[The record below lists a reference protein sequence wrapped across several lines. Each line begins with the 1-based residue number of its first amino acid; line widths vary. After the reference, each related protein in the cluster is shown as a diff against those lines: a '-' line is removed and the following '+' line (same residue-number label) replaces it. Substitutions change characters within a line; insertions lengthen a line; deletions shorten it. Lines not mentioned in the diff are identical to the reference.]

1 MIPISQPLLDGE
13 EQELVAEV
21 LASGQIASGSRVEAF
36 ERAFASFVGAKY
48 AVATSSGTAALHVAL
63 LAAGIGPGDRVIT
76 TPFTFAATANAILMC
91 GAEPVFVDVDPQTL
105 NISPAEIAR
114 AARDPGV
121 RAVLVVHLYGLPCEM
136 GPILETVRAR
146 HLILIEDCA
155 QAHGATYRGRHVG
168 TFGLA
173 GAFSF
178 YATKNMTTG
187 EGGMIVTQDEELA
200 RQARALINHGSFM
213 RYHYEMLGYNY
224 RMSEIGASLGLAQLE
239 KLTAFNQARRRN
251 ADYYFRAL
259 SGLPWLRLPAT
270 REEAQHVFHQYT
282 LRLAQRDLLCRHLE
296 EHGVGYGIYY
306 PLPLHRQPLY
316 ARLGYAGLSLPEAE
330 RAAQEVVSI
339 PVHPGLSG
347 RELQHIVQVIHDF
360 APPQLL

>member
-1 MIPISQPLLDGE
+1 MIPISRPLLDSR
-13 EQELVAEV
+13 EQELVAKV
-21 LASGQIASGSRVEAF
+21 LASGQLAAGPRVEAF
-36 ERAFASFVGAKY
+36 ERAFASFVGARY

-76 TPFTFAATANAILMC
+76 TPFTFAATANAILLC
-91 GAEPVFVDVDPQTL
+91 GAEPAFVDIDPRTL
-105 NISPAEIAR
+105 NISPADVAR
-114 AARDPGV
+114 AARDQRV

-136 GPILETVRAR
+136 DPILETVRAR
-146 HLILIEDCA
+146 HLVLIEDCA

-200 RQARALINHGSFM
+200 RQARALINHGSVI
-213 RYHYEMLGYNY
+213 RYRHETLGYNY
-224 RMSEIGASLGLAQLE
+224 RMSEIGASLGLTQLE
-239 KLTAFNQARRRN
+239 KLTAFNLARRRN
-251 ADYYFRAL
+251 AGYYYRAL

-270 REEAQHVFHQYT
+270 RQEAGHVFHQYT
-282 LRLAQRDLLCRHLE
+282 LRLAQRDILCHHLE

-316 ARLGYAGLSLPEAE
+316 TRLGYADLSLPEAE

-339 PVHPGLSG
+339 PVHPGLSD
-347 RELQHIVQVIHDF
+347 RELQHIVQAFYDF
-360 APPQLL
+360 APP